1 MSDNKNP
8 KVLTLDNIDILKTYI
23 DRNIK
28 SVNEQISDTD
38 KKWEDKYNVISEE
51 QQEKL
56 NEKIEEA
63 KNNLTERYEEKL
75 ANLES
80 KINNATDEE
89 LSILINKIE
98 ILKSD
103 FEQCNT
109 ALDKI
114 KEDISDDSSI
124 FNAAELDELINCANI
139 EETYVDEDGNLNSE
153 KILAK
158 NITALVARFGTVK
171 AESLTGDLIEGKTV
185 VSLEKSP
192 YSEKP
197 MWGLYPDGSGHL
209 AGGNIE
215 WNTTGNVVLGPD
227 VKISWDNVTGKDDFL
242 NNVIENYDDTIKAY
256 ISNYI
261 NDEAGEAL
269 SSALAEVEILRD
281 EAELA
286 VKNLN
291 TTLNEQ
297 LLVINSTISE
307 NKEAI
312 EAELENAREEAYNNA
327 INAVKEFQEG
337 EFKTQTT
344 ALYTTLEATE
354 KALKDAIAEGNTE
367 LISKLSELRGEIEG
381 KIARATYE
389 ASEATAAVVN
399 LNTEIKDFRNSALMK
414 EDAVD
419 LLAASLIETTEIT
432 GEQIST
438 PSLLAKKIV
447 GLVATFGSVRASKIV
462 GTTIQGY
469 TVSSPTELKNED
481 GTPVY
486 EEDSYEL
493 EVDENGNPIQAID
506 KDGNLLFETD
516 SEGNKVPVYKYASA
530 YNETTGKYE
539 KIPKIAQKDPKDIAW
554 QLNSDGSGWL
564 ANHNISWEQNGDITL
579 SDKVT
584 IKWEQVDGGQGA
596 VDNAKT
602 DAINTANSNTDS
614 KINSAKT
621 YLENQI
627 VVAKNELNTTINNL
641 NTTFSSQL
649 NTNKQELLVD
659 TESKITIA
667 LETTSSDLNNTKTNL
682 EKAIADGN
690 TELSNEID
698 GVRNSI
704 LSENKVNELATAA
717 IIEGTTITGDSIS
730 SENILAKNIVSLA
743 STFAEVQAENI
754 KGTKI
759 EGKTICSTT
768 KIGGSGTNKDLS
780 TWQINND
787 GDGWLANKN
796 ISWDTNG
803 TINIGAIQGVN
814 LIINYDGSAEFIYE
828 TDSANYGLKLNPSET
843 SPIQM
848 NFGSGYKTVRPE
860 TITYEYSEE
869 ASKND
874 ARTIT
879 VLTLN

>member
-1 MSDNKNP
+1 
-8 KVLTLDNIDILKTYI
+8 
-23 DRNIK
+23 
-28 SVNEQISDTD
+28 
-38 KKWEDKYNVISEE
+38 
-51 QQEKL
+51 
-56 NEKIEEA
+56 
-63 KNNLTERYEEKL
+63 
-75 ANLES
+75 
-80 KINNATDEE
+80 
-89 LSILINKIE
+89 
-98 ILKSD
+98 
-103 FEQCNT
+103 
-109 ALDKI
+109 
-114 KEDISDDSSI
+114 
-124 FNAAELDELINCANI
+124 
-139 EETYVDEDGNLNSE
+139 
-153 KILAK
+153 
-158 NITALVARFGTVK
+158 
-171 AESLTGDLIEGKTV
+171 
-185 VSLEKSP
+185 
-192 YSEKP
+192 

-209 AGGNIE
+209 AGGNID
-215 WNTTGNVVLGPD
+215 WNTTGDVVLGPN

-242 NNVIENYDDTIKAY
+242 NNVIENYDDTIKDY

-261 NDEAGEAL
+261 NDEASEAL

-354 KALKDAIAEGNTE
+354 KALEDAIAEGNTE
-367 LISKLSELRGEIEG
+367 LISKLSDLRGEIEG

-414 EDAVD
+414 EDAAD

-447 GLVATFGSVRASKIV
+447 GLIATFGTVRASKIV

-493 EVDENGNPIQAID
+493 EVDENGNPVQAID

-584 IKWEQVDGGQGA
+584 IKWEQVDGGQDV
-596 VDNAKT
+596 VDNAKNE
-602 DAINTANSNTDS
+602 AINTA
-614 KINSAKT
+614 
-621 YLENQI
+621 
-627 VVAKNELNTTINNL
+627 
-641 NTTFSSQL
+641 
-649 NTNKQELLVD
+649 
-659 TESKITIA
+659 ESKIVNAKTELNNTINSLNTA
-667 LETTSSDLNNTKTNL
+667 FGSQLDETKQEILEDAQNKVNDVINKASSDLNTLQSQLEQKIASSNSSISALTSELNNLSDEINTL
-682 EKAIADGN
+682 ESVNTSIQNRLDGHD
-690 TELSNEID
+690 S
-698 GVRNSI
+698 V
-704 LSENKVNELATAA
+704 LSEENLKDIASAA
-717 IIEGTTITGDSIS
+717 LIEGTTITGDSIS
-730 SENILAKNIVSLA
+730 TEDVMATNIVGLVAKFGTVSA
-743 STFAEVQAENI
+743 ANI
-754 KGTKI
+754 QGDTI
-759 EGKTICSTT
+759 SGKTIQSNTIRNNT
-768 KIGGSGTNKDLS
+768 EINSGQPAWKINNNGQITIIDASGIKSEIGGSDIIKIFDT
-780 TWQINND
+780 
-787 GDGWLANKN
+787 KN
-796 ISWDTNG
+796 
-803 TINIGAIQGVN
+803 
-814 LIINYDGSAEFIYE
+814 E
-828 TDSANYGLKLNPSET
+828 
-843 SPIQM
+843 
-848 NFGSGYKTVRPE
+848 
-860 TITYEYSEE
+860 EY
-869 ASKND
+869 
-874 ARTIT
+874 
-879 VLTLN
+879 LTLNDLGLNFGENTLYRGDRIYMTNGLEDENTVLISPHNNEALIKLGDCCVNVSGISNSIDLTVGDYSIALSNTGIKFYGLEPGYLYIDENCQLTTKK